1 MPLTPPPHRHEELN
15 ALVALYNKIPKE
27 DAVKRL
33 YFLQKINYELNQL
46 DVDSALYQWMSD
58 ESENGWLHQL
68 SEFGINRFASFT
80 LKGIQFVQAISASQS
95 VSDQFDSHNLNFYQ
109 LLQERDE
116 LLKATFDES
125 TFQKT
130 IEQFIQVNAKINHLV
145 LTDESIRGRV
155 KKQLAILKV
164 ITPKLLA
171 IQGQNIDDI
180 PDLPTYLTKELGH
193 HVNNY
198 NYKLVTNQWDAP
210 FVLRVEDRSKF
221 GLDQELLSYEA
232 SKYFLEDYAV
242 FMLETKIQEEDEQ
255 AIVYRP
261 VILGQ
266 FANQNNLREVAKQ
279 MHGTN
284 PKYIG
289 PQVAYYFEQIIE
301 FSRKLIQAN
310 VYFPDIKLTNFLTH
324 NDRILVSDRKT
335 IITDEQPF
343 AKDVRS
349 TPSYAPD
356 EYYKCLNLNTM
367 KLKYWAYRT
376 KLNMPQFM
384 AYQVGIALKEAL
396 ILTQLEDTPSNIR
409 DNELRADHYFDA
421 PSRVIINLSL
431 LAQELTRSVPS
442 NRLSLDNAATLIRNR
457 NLPTEQFYALVEKML
472 PSSQLGIVDE
482 VEEVRKAI
490 KSNLRGHEFLAIA
503 NPILAKI
510 SQRDPKEPRLSLLAE
525 QLAENCFKRASR
537 AFYLTLSQ
545 TIEKAILDKD
555 WEKAP
560 WYRKA
565 IHWISF
571 GYIRVERVTEV
582 EEIVTAQ
589 NTLSE
594 HNTSGINAEEELM
607 NRELETHLTE
617 ARYIPSSLLKSE
629 FGETVAGD
637 LEDYFYSY
645 LETKKTP
652 PQSEERMGKGKTK
665 NAQKSAKVSKE
676 APMREEEPE
685 DSIFNSLA
693 VVIHEEVDTL
703 PKPSLK
709 ETPQDTRTILTFNH
723 NEKAAKQE
731 EASGKPKPQTFFAPA
746 SQPKKEHHSKKA
758 DNPLLNPS
766 KASGQDDH
774 EKRMKEVDLV
784 PSLMFL
790 GDCGSR
796 NQRSRR
802 KKSHARTH
810 VSKINWTP
818 PTDVETSE
826 SLKH

>member
-1 MPLTPPPHRHEELN
+1 MPLTPPPQRHEELN
-15 ALVALYNKIPKE
+15 GLVALYNKIPKE
-27 DAVKRL
+27 EAVKRL

-58 ESENGWLHQL
+58 ESENGWLHHL

-80 LKGIQFVQAISASQS
+80 LKGIQFVKAISASQS
-95 VSDQFDSHNLNFYQ
+95 VPDQFDSQNLNFYQ
-109 LLQERDE
+109 LLQERDA
-116 LLKATFDES
+116 LLEARYDES
-125 TFQKT
+125 TFQET

-145 LTDESIRGRV
+145 LTNESIRERV
-155 KKQLAILKV
+155 EKQLTILKV
-164 ITPKLLA
+164 ITPKILA
-171 IQGQNIDDI
+171 IQGKNIDDF

-242 FMLETKIQEEDEQ
+242 FMLETKIQEEDEE

-266 FANQNNLREVAKQ
+266 FAKQNNLREVVKQ

-301 FSRKLIQAN
+301 FSRKLIQAK
-310 VYFPDIKLTNFLTH
+310 VYFPDIKLTNFLAH

-335 IITDEQPF
+335 IIKDEQPF

-356 EYYKCLNLNTM
+356 EYYKCLNLSTM
-367 KLKYWAYRT
+367 KLKYWAHRT

-384 AYQVGIALKEAL
+384 AYQVGMALKEAL

-409 DNELRADHYFDA
+409 DNELRAAHYFDA
-421 PSRVIINLSL
+421 PPRVIINLSL

-442 NRLSLDNAATLIRNR
+442 NRLSLDAAAALIRHR
-457 NLPTEQFYALVEKML
+457 NLPTEQFYKLVEKFL
-472 PSSQLGIVDE
+472 PSSKLGIVDE
-482 VEEVRKAI
+482 IEEVQNAI
-490 KSNLRGHEFLAIA
+490 KSDSRGHEFLALA

-510 SQRDPKEPRLSLLAE
+510 SKREPKEPRLSFLAE
-525 QLAENCFKRASR
+525 QLAEHCFKRASKE
-537 AFYLTLSQ
+537 FYLKLSQ
-545 TIEKAILDKD
+545 NIEKAILDKD

-565 IHWISF
+565 IHWLSF
-571 GYIRVERVTEV
+571 GYIRVER
-582 EEIVTAQ
+582 
-589 NTLSE
+589 LSE
-594 HNTSGINAEEELM
+594 IEEVFTTPNHLSAPNALAINVEEELM
-607 NRELETHLTE
+607 NRELETHLAE
-617 ARYIPSSLLKSE
+617 ARYIPSNLLKSE
-629 FGETVAGD
+629 FGESEAGN
-637 LEDYFYSY
+637 LEDYFYHY
-645 LETKKTP
+645 LETKNQNP
-652 PQSEERMGKGKTK
+652 VSESGVGIGKDKIT
-665 NAQKSAKVSKE
+665 QKSAKVAKE
-676 APMREEEPE
+676 APMQEEDPE
-685 DSIFNSLA
+685 ELAFNSLA
-693 VVIHEEVDTL
+693 VVIHEEVDTQ
-703 PKPSLK
+703 PKPSI
-709 ETPQDTRTILTFNH
+709 EEPPQDSRTILAFN
-723 NEKAAKQE
+723 NKGKASKKE
-731 EASGKPKPQTFFAPA
+731 EAQEKPKTQTFFAPA
-746 SQPKKEHHSKKA
+746 NQPKKDDKPELK
-758 DNPLLNPS
+758 PS
-766 KASGQDDH
+766 KATEQDEH

-810 VSKINWTP
+810 VNNINWTP
-818 PTDVETSE
+818 PTESETSE